1 MNKFITALKKIR
13 LSQFLIAFLAGVLL
27 LVNTACSN
35 QGANP
40 EVQSRSRQ
48 EAPAGK
54 LIETGKNNPRP
65 EVPDDAVTNTFKPGT
80 MNEFSDVDPRA
91 KGVEAAAAN
100 KAAALKENAERNVID
115 QTGDL
120 GENTKRILDKKGE
133 NVQDLGKNVKQSTE
147 NATNKAA
154 SATEDFVKGTKQAAE
169 DVKDSTLNTTRNLTR
184 SANQA
189 AEDAKQTVKANTPD
203 TRQLTRSASQAAKDA
218 TEDTKAAGNNLI
230 DNAQKA
236 LQNTNEFVQS
246 KLNQAAQCT
255 QNTVDKAARNTLTK
269 AGNAINDAVDID

>member
-1 MNKFITALKKIR
+1 MNKFITALKRIR

-35 QGANP
+35 QGGDTG
-40 EVQSRSRQ
+40 VQARSRQ

-54 LIETGKNNPRP
+54 LIDSGKDNPRP

-91 KGVEAAAAN
+91 KGVDAAAN

-133 NVQDLGKNVKQSTE
+133 NVEQAGKNVKQSTE

-154 SATEDFVKGTKQAAE
+154 GATEDFVKGTKQAAE

-203 TRQLTRSASQAAKDA
+203 TRKLTRSASQAAQNA

-230 DNAQKA
+230 DSAQKTI
-236 LQNTNEFVQS
+236 QNTNEFVQS
-246 KLNQAAQCT
+246 KLNQAATGT
-255 QNTVDKAARNTLTK
+255 QNTVDKAARNTLNK

>member
-1 MNKFITALKKIR
+1 MNKFVTALKRIR

-27 LVNTACSN
+27 LVSTACG
-35 QGANP
+35 QGANTG
-40 EVQSRSRQ
+40 VQSGNRQ
-48 EAPAGK
+48 DVPAGK
-54 LIETGKNNPRP
+54 LVDTGKSNPRP

-91 KGVEAAAAN
+91 KGVEGAAN

-115 QTGDL
+115 QTGDV

-133 NVQDLGKNVKQSTE
+133 NVEDLGKNVKQSTE

-154 SATEDFVKGTKQAAE
+154 GATEDLVKGTKQAAQ

-189 AEDAKQTVKANTPD
+189 AEDAKQTVKANTPN
-203 TRQLTRSASQAAKDA
+203 TRELTRSASRAAEDA
-218 TEDTKAAGNNLI
+218 TENTKASGNNLI
-230 DNAQKA
+230 DSAQQA
-236 LQNTNEFVQS
+236 IQNTNEFVQS
-246 KLNQAAQCT
+246 KLNQAAQGT
-255 QNTVDKAARNTLTK
+255 QNAVDKTARNTLNKTV
-269 AGNAINDAVDID
+269 DAVKDNVDID